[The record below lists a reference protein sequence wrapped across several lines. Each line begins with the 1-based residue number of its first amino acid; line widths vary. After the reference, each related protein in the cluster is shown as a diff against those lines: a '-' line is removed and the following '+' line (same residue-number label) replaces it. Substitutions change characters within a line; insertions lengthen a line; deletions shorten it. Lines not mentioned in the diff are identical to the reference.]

1 MDKLDVTDVNEM
13 HMSCALKIKVVLIVG
28 TNAGSRKMFPLPSDY
43 PGFLFRSQFR
53 LYSWGSLNIIKDI
66 SN

>member
-1 MDKLDVTDVNEM
+1 MTDVNEM

-43 PGFLFRSQFR
+43 TGFLFRSQFR
-53 LYSWGSLNIIKDI
+53 LYS
-66 SN
+66 